1 VSRGAARRARR
12 ALVPPRAALAVVGL
26 FAAAALASVTGLM
39 VMLALAPR
47 TGHAAT
53 GVVTAPDVSAPTV
66 LDFTPEELQRIQS
79 HGPWPLPL
87 PRDAG
92 NALSGRTEAQALG
105 RALFFERG
113 LSPAGVSCAHCH
125 DPARAFTD
133 GRARSVGVAE
143 LDRNAPTL
151 LDAAHERWL
160 GWDGAADSL
169 WGQSIRPLLDAREM
183 ASSPAHLKR
192 TVASQPPLAAAWRRT
207 FGQDAVTQGDE
218 AVLVGVA
225 QAMGAWVATLAS
237 GRTPFDDFRDA
248 LARGDRAAA
257 ARYPLAAQRG
267 LRLFVGRGNCHLCH
281 VGPRFTHGE
290 FADIG
295 LPFFV
300 RPGVVDPGRHGG
312 IEALK
317 ASPYN
322 LLSRWALPR
331 DDESVKTRHV
341 HAEHR
346 HFGEFKVP
354 SLRGVADTAPYMHD
368 GQLPTLQA
376 VVRHYSRLDPD
387 RLHADGQQLLRPL
400 GLMAQEEDDLVTFLR
415 TLSPKGPARPSMALG
430 SGAGQAVPPSAGPSL
445 NPAAPRP
452 PSATGPPA
460 RSSTR

>member
-26 FAAAALASVTGLM
+26 FAAAALAWVTGLM

-192 TVASQPPLAAAWRRT
+192 AVASQPALAAAWRRT
-207 FGQDAVTQGDE
+207 FGQDVVTQDEE

-225 QAMGAWVATLAS
+225 QAMGAWTATLAS

-257 ARYPLAAQRG
+257 ARYPLSAQRG
-267 LRLFVGRGNCHLCH
+267 LRTFVGTGNCHLCH

-300 RPGVVDPGRHGG
+300 RPGIVDPGRHGG
-312 IEALK
+312 IESLK
-317 ASPYN
+317 ASRYT
-322 LLSRWALPR
+322 LLSKWSMATQE
-331 DDESVKTRHV
+331 ESVKTRHV
-341 HAEHR
+341 EAAHR
-346 HFGEFKVP
+346 NFGEFKVP
-354 SLRGVADTAPYMHD
+354 SLRGVAQTAPYMHD
-368 GQLPTLQA
+368 GQVPTLHA
-376 VVRHYSRLDPD
+376 VVRHYSRLNPE
-387 RLHADGQQLLRPL
+387 RLHADGEQLLRPL
-400 GLMAQEEDDLVTFLR
+400 GLTPQEEDDLVAFLR
-415 TLSPKGPARPSMALG
+415 TLSPREAAPSSAAAGGAVRPAA
-430 SGAGQAVPPSAGPSL
+430 AAAVS
-445 NPAAPRP
+445 PAAPRP